1 MHSKTK
7 NVSLK
12 QKLMKKFLTLFSA
25 LLVTGSLLAGGLVT
39 NTNHSAYMVRMLS
52 RQASTGVD
60 AVYYNPAGLTSL
72 ADGFHFSLNNQIIGQ
87 TKTIT
92 NNYYFLTEKPTEYI
106 GTVSAPVFP
115 GVYAVYKTGKFAFSA
130 GFNPVGGGG
139 GAEYA
144 TGLPSFEKQI
154 ANLVPGLQAQL
165 TPLDQGVIDATT
177 MDPDFNNVTGY
188 DGAIFFEG
196 SSIYFGYQANVSYEI
211 NDFIS
216 VALGGRYVTAKN
228 TYQGYV
234 KDVTITASPAALPG
248 SVPAPYNGTPGNYLR
263 AIAQTPYG
271 ASQATSLNT
280 SAAYLDAATNI
291 EADVVE
297 EGSGFTPIV
306 SVNITPSEML
316 NISLKYEFK
325 TKLDLTTTV
334 NDGKDGGGMFEDG
347 GTKVADMP
355 AVLSAGVGVRP
366 IGKLYLAAGIN
377 YYFDKN
383 NDYDGSRDLE
393 VEMIDKN
400 FYEYSVGVEYAL
412 TNMIKLS
419 AGYSGTSTGVN
430 DNYQSDLRYSLNTST
445 FGGGIGLTLSPMID
459 INLGGM
465 WTMYQDGSKSTAVT
479 GLPDTIE
486 TYDTETWVI
495 GIGVDLHF

>member
-1 MHSKTK
+1 MRKI
-7 NVSLK
+7 
-12 QKLMKKFLTLFSA
+12 LTLVA
-25 LLVTGSLLAGGLVT
+25 AMAITGSLLAGGLVT

-60 AVYYNPAGLTSL
+60 AVYFNPAGLTKL
-72 ADGFHFSLNNQIIGQ
+72 ADGFHFSVNNQIIGQ

-92 NNYYFLTEKPTEYI
+92 NDYYFLTENPTTYV
-106 GTVSAPVFP
+106 GTVSAPIFP
-115 GVYAVYKTGKFAFSA
+115 GVYAVYKTGKLAFSA

-144 TGLPSFEKQI
+144 TGLPSFESQI
-154 ANLVPGLQAQL
+154 ANLVPGLQTQL
-165 TPLDQGVIDATT
+165 APLDAGVEQATGVN
-177 MDPDFNNVTGY
+177 PDFNNVTAY

-211 NDFIS
+211 NDLIS

-228 TYQGYV
+228 TYQGYIN
-234 KDVTITASPAALPG
+234 DVTITASPGQVLPG
-248 SVPAPYNGTPGNYLR
+248 TVPAPYNGSPGNYLR
-263 AIAQTPYG
+263 AIGNTPYG
-271 ASQATSLNT
+271 ASQKPSLDA
-280 SAAYLDAATNI
+280 SAAALDAMTNV

-297 EGSGFTPIV
+297 EGSGFTPII
-306 SVNITPSEML
+306 SVNITPNDMF

-325 TKLDLTTTV
+325 TNLRLTTTV
-334 NDGKDGGGMFEDG
+334 NDGKDAGGMFEDG
-347 GTKVADMP
+347 ATKVADMP
-355 AVLSAGVGVRP
+355 AMLSAGVGVRP
-366 IGKLYLAAGIN
+366 SGKLYIAAGMS
-377 YYFDKN
+377 YYFDKS
-383 NDYDGSRDLE
+383 NDYDGSTDLE

-400 FYEYSVGVEYAL
+400 FFEYSVGVEYAL
-412 TNMIKLS
+412 TKMLKLS
-419 AGYSGTSTGVN
+419 AGYSGTQTGVN
-430 DNYQSDLRYSLNTST
+430 EKYQSDLRYSLNTST

-465 WTMYQDGSKSTAVT
+465 WTMYQDGSVTRPAPYT
-479 GLPDTIE
+479 GLPDVTE

>member
-1 MHSKTK
+1 MRKI
-7 NVSLK
+7 
-12 QKLMKKFLTLFSA
+12 LTLVA
-25 LLVTGSLLAGGLVT
+25 AMAITGSLLAGGLVT

-60 AVYYNPAGLTSL
+60 AVYFNPAGLTRL
-72 ADGFHFSLNNQIIGQ
+72 EDGFHFSLNNQIIGQ

-92 NNYYFLTEKPTEYI
+92 NDYYFLTEKPTEYV
-106 GTVSAPVFP
+106 GTVSAPIFP
-115 GVYAVYKTGKFAFSA
+115 GVYAAYKTGKLAFSV

-154 ANLVPGLQAQL
+154 ANLVPGLQQQL
-165 TPLDQGVIDATT
+165 TPLDQGVLQATGA
-177 MDPDFNNVTGY
+177 DPNFNNVTAY

-196 SSIYFGYQANVSYEI
+196 SSIYFGYQANVSYAI
-211 NDFIS
+211 NDFLS

-228 TYQGYV
+228 TYQGYIN
-234 KDVTITASPAALPG
+234 DVTITASPAALPG
-248 SVPAPYNGTPGNYLR
+248 SVPAPFNGSPGNYLR
-263 AIAQTPYG
+263 AIALTPYG
-271 ASQATSLNT
+271 ASQAATLNGT
-280 SAAYLDAATNI
+280 AAALDEMTNV

-306 SVNITPSEML
+306 SVNITPNDMF

-325 TKLDLTTTV
+325 TTLNLTTTV
-334 NDGKDGGGMFEDG
+334 NDGKDAGGMFEDG
-347 GTKVADMP
+347 ATKVADMP
-355 AVLSAGVGVRP
+355 AFLSAGVGVRP
-366 IGKLYLAAGIN
+366 SGKLYIAAGMN

-383 NDYDGSRDLE
+383 NDYDGSTDLE

-400 FYEYSVGVEYAL
+400 FFEYSVGVEYAL
-412 TNMIKLS
+412 TKMLKLS
-419 AGYSGTSTGVN
+419 AGYSGTQTGVN
-430 DNYQSDLRYSLNTST
+430 DKYQSDQRYSLNTST

-465 WTMYQDGSKSTAVT
+465 WTMYQDGSVT
-479 GLPDTIE
+479 RPAGMTGVPDVTE

>member
-1 MHSKTK
+1 MRKI
-7 NVSLK
+7 
-12 QKLMKKFLTLFSA
+12 LTLVA
-25 LLVTGSLLAGGLVT
+25 AMAITGSLLAGGLVT

-60 AVYYNPAGLTSL
+60 AVYFNPAGLTKL
-72 ADGFHFSLNNQIIGQ
+72 EDGFHFSLNNQIIGQ

-92 NNYYFLTEKPTEYI
+92 NDYYFLTEKPTTYV
-106 GTVSAPVFP
+106 GTVSAPIFP
-115 GVYAVYKTGKFAFSA
+115 GVYAVYKTGKLAFSA

-144 TGLPSFEKQI
+144 TGLPSFEMQI
-154 ANLVPGLQAQL
+154 ANLVPGLQQQL
-165 TPLDQGVIDATT
+165 TPLDQGVLQATGA
-177 MDPDFNNVTGY
+177 DPNFNNVTAY

-196 SSIYFGYQANVSYEI
+196 SSIYFGYQANVSYAI
-211 NDFIS
+211 NDFLS
-216 VALGGRYVTAKN
+216 VAVGGRYVTAKN
-228 TYQGYV
+228 TYQGYIN
-234 KDVTITASPAALPG
+234 DVTITASPAALPG
-248 SVPAPYNGTPGNYLR
+248 SVPAPFNGSPGNYLR
-263 AIAQTPYG
+263 AIALTPYG
-271 ASQATSLNT
+271 ASQAATLNGT
-280 SAAYLDAATNI
+280 AAALDEMTNV

-306 SVNITPSEML
+306 SVNITPNDMF

-325 TKLDLTTTV
+325 TTLSLNTTV
-334 NDGKDGGGMFEDG
+334 NDGKDAGGMFEDG
-347 GTKVADMP
+347 ATKVADMP
-355 AVLSAGVGVRP
+355 AMLSAGVGVRP
-366 IGKLYLAAGIN
+366 SGKLYIAAGMN

-383 NDYDGSRDLE
+383 NDYDGSTNLE

-400 FYEYSVGVEYAL
+400 FFEYSVGVEYAL
-412 TNMIKLS
+412 TKMLKLS
-419 AGYSGTSTGVN
+419 AGYSGTQTGVN
-430 DNYQSDLRYSLNTST
+430 DKYQSDLRYSLNTST

-465 WTMYQDGSKSTAVT
+465 WTMYQDGSVT
-479 GLPDTIE
+479 DNMAPLPDMTE

>member
-1 MHSKTK
+1 M
-7 NVSLK
+7 
-12 QKLMKKFLTLFSA
+12 
-25 LLVTGSLLAGGLVT
+25 
-39 NTNHSAYMVRMLS
+39 
-52 RQASTGVD
+52 
-60 AVYYNPAGLTSL
+60 
-72 ADGFHFSLNNQIIGQ
+72 
-87 TKTIT
+87 
-92 NNYYFLTEKPTEYI
+92 
-106 GTVSAPVFP
+106 
-115 GVYAVYKTGKFAFSA
+115 
-130 GFNPVGGGG
+130 
-139 GAEYA
+139 
-144 TGLPSFEKQI
+144 
-154 ANLVPGLQAQL
+154 PGLRTQL
-165 TPLDQGVIDATT
+165 SPLDQGVIDATT
-177 MDPDFNNVTGY
+177 LDPNFRNVTGY
-188 DGAIFFEG
+188 DGTIFFEG

-248 SVPAPYNGTPGNYLR
+248 SVPAPFSGTPGNYLR

-280 SAAYLDAATNI
+280 SAAALDVMTNI

-306 SVNITPSEML
+306 SVNITPNDMF

-325 TKLDLTTTV
+325 TTLDLTTSV
-334 NDGKDGGGMFEDG
+334 IDGKDGGGMFEDG
-347 GTKVADMP
+347 ATTVADMT

-366 IGKLYLAAGIN
+366 TGKLYIAAGMN

-383 NDYDGSRDLE
+383 NDYDGSRNLE

-400 FYEYSVGVEYAL
+400 FFEYSVGVEYAL
-412 TNMIKLS
+412 TKMIKLS
-419 AGYSGTSTGVN
+419 AGYSGTQTGVN
-430 DNYQSDLRYSLNTST
+430 DKYQSDLRYSLNTST

-465 WTMYQDGSKSTAVT
+465 YTMYQDGSKSTPVIN
-479 GLPDTIE
+479 LPDITE
-486 TYDTETWVI
+486 TYDTKTWVI
-495 GIGVDLHF
+495 GLGVDLHF

>member
-1 MHSKTK
+1 MRKI
-7 NVSLK
+7 
-12 QKLMKKFLTLFSA
+12 LTLVA
-25 LLVTGSLLAGGLVT
+25 AMAITGSLFAGGLVT

-60 AVYYNPAGLTSL
+60 AAYYNPAGLTNL

-92 NNYYFLTEKPTEYI
+92 NDYYFLTEKPTEYV
-106 GTVSAPVFP
+106 GTVSAPIFP

-144 TGLPSFEKQI
+144 TGLPSFESQI
-154 ANLVPGLQAQL
+154 ANLVPGLQQQL
-165 TPLDQGVIDATT
+165 TALDQGVFQLTGN
-177 MDPDFNNVTGY
+177 DPNFNNVTAY
-188 DGAIFFEG
+188 DGEIFFEG
-196 SSIYFGYQANVSYEI
+196 SSIYFGYQANVSYKI
-211 NDFIS
+211 NDLIS

-228 TYQGYV
+228 TYQGYIN
-234 KDVTITASPAALPG
+234 DVTITASPAALPG
-248 SVPAPYNGTPGNYLR
+248 SVPAPYTNTPGNYLR
-263 AIAQTPYG
+263 AIALTPYG
-271 ASQATSLNT
+271 ASQAATLNGT
-280 SAAYLDAATNI
+280 AAALDVLTNV

-297 EGSGFTPIV
+297 EGSGFTPIL
-306 SVNITPSEML
+306 SVNITPNEMF

-325 TKLDLTTTV
+325 TNLDLTTTV
-334 NDGKDGGGMFEDG
+334 IDDKDAGGMFEDG
-347 GTKVADMP
+347 AIKVADMP

-366 IGKLYLAAGIN
+366 TGKLFIAAGMN
-377 YYFDKN
+377 YYFDKG
-383 NDYDGSRDLE
+383 NDYDGSEDLE

-400 FYEYSVGVEYAL
+400 FFEYSVGVEYAL
-412 TNMIKLS
+412 TKMIKLS
-419 AGYSGTSTGVN
+419 AGYSGTQTGVN
-430 DNYQSDLRYSLNTST
+430 ENYQSDLRYSLNTNT

-465 WTMYQDGSKSTAVT
+465 WTMYKDGSVVT
-479 GLPDTIE
+479 EMPPLPDMTE

>member
-1 MHSKTK
+1 M
-7 NVSLK
+7 
-12 QKLMKKFLTLFSA
+12 KLMKKFLTLFSA

-72 ADGFHFSLNNQIIGQ
+72 ADGFHFSVNNQTIGQ

-92 NNYYFLTEKPTEYI
+92 NNYFFLTEKPTEYI
-106 GTVSAPVFP
+106 GTVSAPFFP
-115 GVYAVYKTGKFAFSA
+115 GVFAVYKTGKFAFSA
-130 GFNPVGGGG
+130 GFNPIGGGG

-154 ANLVPGLQAQL
+154 SNLVPGLQAQL

-177 MDPDFNNVTGY
+177 LDPNFNNVTGY
-188 DGAIFFEG
+188 DGTIFFEG

-216 VALGGRYVTAKN
+216 VAIGGRYVSAKN

-234 KDVTITASPAALPG
+234 KDVIITASPAPLPG
-248 SVPAPYNGTPGNYLR
+248 SVPAPFSGTPGAYLR
-263 AIAQTPYG
+263 AIALTPYG
-271 ASQATSLNT
+271 ASQAATLNA
-280 SAAYLDAATNI
+280 SATLLDAMTNL

-297 EGSGFTPIV
+297 EGSGFTPIL
-306 SVNITPSEML
+306 SVNITPNKMF

-325 TKLDLTTTV
+325 TTLDLTTTV
-334 NDGKDGGGMFEDG
+334 NDGKDAGGMFEDG
-347 GTKVADMP
+347 AIKVADMP
-355 AVLSAGVGVRP
+355 AVLSAGVGIRP
-366 IGKLYLAAGIN
+366 IGKLFIAAGMS
-377 YYFDKN
+377 YYFDKS
-383 NDYDGSRDLE
+383 NDYDGSRSLE
-393 VEMIDKN
+393 VDMIDKN
-400 FYEYSVGVEYAL
+400 FFEYSVGVEYAI
-412 TNMIKLS
+412 TKMFKLS
-419 AGYSGTSTGVN
+419 AGYSGTQTGVN

-465 WTMYQDGSKSTAVT
+465 YTMYQDGSKTTSVT
-479 GLPDTIE
+479 GLPATIE
-486 TYDTETWVI
+486 TYDTKTWVI
-495 GIGVDLHF
+495 GVGVDLHF